1 MFDKVQTVIRS
12 SSKPRSQK
20 KKGKEKRKRKK
31 KKEGGAFFQKKNTVS
46 MENRIKNLVQ
56 QYRTFSGDQ
65 QLKCEFYP

>member
-20 KKGKEKRKRKK
+20 KGEREK
-31 KKEGGAFFQKKNTVS
+31 KKEKEKGGRGLFSEKNTVS

-56 QYRTFSGDQ
+56 QYRTFPEISN
-65 QLKCEFYP
+65 

>member
-12 SSKPRSQK
+12 SSKPRSK
-20 KKGKEKRKRKK
+20 KKGEREK
-31 KKEGGAFFQKKNTVS
+31 KKEKEKGGRGLFSEKNTVS
-46 MENRIKNLVQ
+46 MENRINNLVQ